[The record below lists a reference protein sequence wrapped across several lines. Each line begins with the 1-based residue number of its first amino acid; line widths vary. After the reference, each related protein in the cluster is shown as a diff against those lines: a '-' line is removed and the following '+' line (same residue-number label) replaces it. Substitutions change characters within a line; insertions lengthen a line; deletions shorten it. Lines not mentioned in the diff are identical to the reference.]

1 MRLLVL
7 TADYPPNIWSG
18 IGVAV
23 KSQVHALADNG
34 LEVCVLYQS
43 VSPIQADHF
52 SPGLVVHPLSQKG
65 FPVDAR
71 QFDLLHLHSL
81 ALSELALEIKKR
93 YRLPLIYTAHSLLD
107 HELEASIEKSLWSSV
122 QEIIFQASDHVI
134 FLNSQERAQAIAMR
148 EFLSEKSSVIPNP
161 IPPPEP
167 GIHPFQA
174 SGPIVF
180 AGRFTRQKGIDLLVQ
195 IVRRLSVRSNYAF
208 VLAGGHSDEYGE
220 RQTHC
225 LQREFPN
232 SCRLAGWLEHAAL
245 ERLFSQAG
253 LVLAPSFYEPFG
265 MVPLEAMRMGAP
277 VLGAAVG
284 GLRENIT
291 PDSGGRLVWG
301 HEPEEWCARIVELM
315 EDRAANLQLRR
326 QGPVYVQNHYHPEK
340 FAARIVQEV
349 YSGTRSRTRGRELCL

>member
-7 TADYPPNIWSG
+7 TADYPPNVWSG

-23 KSQVHALADNG
+23 KNQAQALAERG
-34 LEVCVLYQS
+34 LEVCVLYS
-43 VSPIQADHF
+43 SASPAQADRL

-65 FPVDAR
+65 IPIDAH

-81 ALSELALEIKKR
+81 ALSELALEIKNR

-107 HELEASIEKSLWSSV
+107 HELEASIEKSLWSGV

-134 FLNSQERAQAIAMR
+134 FLNSQERTRAIAR
-148 EFLSEKSSVIPNP
+148 WEYLSEKSSVIPNP

-167 GIHPFQA
+167 GTRPYQA
-174 SGPIVF
+174 PGPIVF
-180 AGRFTRQKGIDLLVQ
+180 AGRFTRQKGIELLVQ
-195 IVRRLSVRSNYAF
+195 IVRRLSVRSNYDF

-220 RQTHC
+220 QQAHC

-232 SCRLAGWLEHAAL
+232 SCHLAGWLEHAAL
-245 ERLFSQAG
+245 QRLFSQAG
-253 LVLAPSFYEPFG
+253 LVLAPSIYEPFG
-265 MVPLEAMRMGAP
+265 MVALEAMRMGAP

-291 PDSGGRLVWG
+291 PDSGGRLVWS

-315 EDRAANLQLRR
+315 EDQAANLQLRR
-326 QGPVYVQNHYHPEK
+326 QGPVYVQNHHHPKK

-349 YSGTRSRTRGRELCL
+349 YSGTQSRTRGREQCP